1 MTTDD
6 IAMAAYYKK
15 PLLTKV
21 RPYLIV
27 LPALLLTIGILY
39 PFLTA
44 FYYSLTSLNLQRP
57 ANQRFIWFRNWARMF
72 VDGDFWPSVW
82 DATFMTIQSEG
93 FMIVLGVAAAL
104 LVCKKATRAAW
115 MGMLFASIFIWLRTW
130 ITAFGNQEF
139 WHAVRI
145 TLHYAIVATGSEML
159 LGLGL
164 AMLICRKDNWFTR
177 FLKIALVFPL
187 MIAPVVAVIIWQL
200 MTSNSIGILEKLLN
214 IFSVYNFPWASSAV
228 TAMFTAI
235 MIDVWVYTP
244 FILIL
249 VIAGINSLPKSPF
262 EAAKVDGASDW
273 FTFKNLT
280 LPMLKPF
287 LYIALIFR
295 LMASIQEY
303 AIIWSLTR
311 GGPGNT
317 LMNLSVTAYIRG
329 MTQYRF
335 GQMIPYVLF
344 LWTIVYVISQILVR
358 KWMKSQKEASGT

>member
-1 MTTDD
+1 
-6 IAMAAYYKK
+6 MAAYHKK
-15 PLLTKV
+15 PFLV
-21 RPYLIV
+21 RARPYFII

-39 PFLTA
+39 PFVTA
-44 FYYSLTSLNLQRP
+44 IYYSLTSLNLQRP
-57 ANQRFIWFRNWARMF
+57 ANMKFVWFANWARMF
-72 VDGDFWPSVW
+72 GEP
-82 DATFMTIQSEG
+82 A
-93 FMIVLGVAAAL
+93 
-104 LVCKKATRAAW
+104 
-115 MGMLFASIFIWLRTW
+115 
-130 ITAFGNQEF
+130 F
-139 WHAVRI
+139 WHAVRV
-145 TLHYAIVATGSEML
+145 TLQYAAIATFLE

-164 AMLICRKDNWFTR
+164 GLGLVICRRDNWFTR
-177 FLKIALVFPL
+177 TLKVSLVFPL

-200 MTSNSIGILEKLLN
+200 MTSNSIGIVEKLLN
-214 IFSVYNFPWASSAV
+214 IFGIFNFPWGSSSE

-262 EAAKVDGASDW
+262 EAAKVDGATEW

-295 LMASIQEY
+295 LMAALQEY
-303 AIIWSLTR
+303 AIIFSLTR

-317 LMNLSVTAYIRG
+317 LMNLSVSAYIRG
-329 MTQYRF
+329 FTQYRF

-344 LWTIVYVISQILVR
+344 LWAIVYVVSQILVR
-358 KWMKSQKEASGT
+358 KWMKVQKSAAGR